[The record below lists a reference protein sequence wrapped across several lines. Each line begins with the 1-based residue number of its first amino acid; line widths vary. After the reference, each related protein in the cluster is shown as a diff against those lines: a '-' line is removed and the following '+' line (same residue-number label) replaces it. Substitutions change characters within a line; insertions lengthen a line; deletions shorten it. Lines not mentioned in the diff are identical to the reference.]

1 MTSALRRIATA
12 ENAILLMA
20 AGWGSL
26 FLFVLSAPRIWYL
39 FLLGAALLSFLRFM
53 PQPWR
58 PMASSRAFVLLMAC
72 FTAWALLGAIWSL
85 DGLASLE
92 RLLRILVFLLSG
104 VFVVR
109 LVMDFDARARRIA
122 RLSLA
127 VGLAVL
133 VLGLSI
139 NLATSGGL
147 TEFFGRPLPFP
158 GRLEAVN
165 PAAIALLA
173 IALWPCLTFLPGRG
187 LWWVFL
193 PALAVTIFLA
203 IEFGLVVAV
212 LATLAG
218 TLVFLP
224 AVVWPDLV
232 ARALAVI
239 AAAFILLAPLV
250 PQLFQTGPWLKVFP
264 DNVQVSVYHR
274 AQIWSFTAE
283 KIAERP
289 LLGWGLESAR
299 RIPERG
305 QTFDI
310 NRDLGYDPP
319 RFDQTLYYLPLHP
332 HNAALEVWLELGFI
346 GAVIFA
352 SLCFLLVYRISRAGW
367 TPTYQAAA
375 LACFASSYVIA
386 MFSFG
391 LWQSRWLP
399 MLVVAAALLVAV
411 RREAAGGRR

>member
-20 AGWGSL
+20 AGWGTI

-58 PMASSRAFVLLMAC
+58 PMASARSFVLLTAC

-85 DGLASLE
+85 DSFATLE
-92 RLLRILVFLLSG
+92 RLVRILVFLLSG
-104 VFVVR
+104 VFLVR
-109 LVMDFDARARRIA
+109 FVMDFDAPARRLA

-127 VGLAVL
+127 IGLAIFIV
-133 VLGLSI
+133 GLSI
-139 NLATSGGL
+139 NLGTGGGL
-147 TEFFGRPLPFP
+147 TEFFGRTTAFP

-187 LWWVFL
+187 LWWALL
-193 PALAVTIFLA
+193 PALALTIFLA
-203 IEFGLVVAV
+203 VEFGLVVAA
-212 LATLAG
+212 LATVVG

-224 AVVWPDLV
+224 AVAWPGHV
-232 ARALAVI
+232 ARALAVMT
-239 AAAFILLAPLV
+239 AAFILLAPLV
-250 PQLFQTGPWLKVFP
+250 PQLVQTGPWLKVFP

-274 AQIWSFTAE
+274 AEIWSFTAE

-319 RFDQTLYYLPLHP
+319 RFDQPLYYLPLHP

-352 SLCFLLVYRISRAGW
+352 SVCFLLPYQISRAGW

-375 LACFASSYVIA
+375 MACFVSAFVIA

-399 MLVVAAALLVAV
+399 MLAVAAALLVAV
-411 RREAAGGRR
+411 RREAAGDRR